1 MGHDLPQVVGVN
13 RVEHVEEVLS
23 GWALVLGIRVREVLR
38 KLLVALELRVQLTD
52 AQLVVVGDRDLINC
66 DLLEQLLLTA
76 QHSLEE
82 VLVHGR
88 LIRQI
93 ILQMSTES
101 LVWLRVT
108 TYLSR

>member
-23 GWALVLGIRVREVLR
+23 RWALVLWIRVREVLR
-38 KLLVALELRVQLTD
+38 KLLVVLELRVQLTD

-66 DLLEQLLLTA
+66 DLLEQLLLAA

-93 ILQMSTES
+93 VLQMSTES
-101 LVWLRVT
+101 LV
-108 TYLSR
+108 